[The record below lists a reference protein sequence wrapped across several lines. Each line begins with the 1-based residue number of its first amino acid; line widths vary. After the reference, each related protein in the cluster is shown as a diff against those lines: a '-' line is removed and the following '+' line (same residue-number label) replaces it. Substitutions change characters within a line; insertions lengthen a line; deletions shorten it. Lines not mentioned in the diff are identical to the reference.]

1 MMSHRNEQRD
11 EPRSSTRHNRQQIQ
25 HRTTHRTQHHRSPS
39 AQNIDRFSLPVNYLR
54 SGGYGK
60 YLDLFIQ
67 LNVKENDVDI
77 R

>member
-1 MMSHRNEQRD
+1 MMSHRNEQRN
-11 EPRSSTRHNRQQIQ
+11 EHRSTTRHNRQEIQ
-25 HRTTHRTQHHRSPS
+25 HNPTHRTQHQLSPS

-60 YLDLFIQ
+60 YFRFIYSTDC
-67 LNVKENDVDI
+67 KKNDVDI